1 MEAGRR
7 HEEQGRNER
16 PYCADGVEKH
26 GTRGH
31 GARAQYVRACV
42 RATHNIDDQDR
53 TTRIG
58 QPGSNEEAVSFGLPS
73 PSPFLASHP
82 ALSVSLLS
90 RAVILGLCSAPAP
103 VPACA
108 AGSAIVPQNGD

>member
-16 PYCADGVEKH
+16 PYCADGVEKR

-58 QPGSNEEAVSFGLPS
+58 QPGSNEEAASYGLPS
-73 PSPFLASHP
+73 LSPSLASHS
-82 ALSVSLLS
+82 ALSVSLVVS
-90 RAVILGLCSAPAP
+90 RRHSGPVLRASASARVCRQLGDCAPKR
-103 VPACA
+103 
-108 AGSAIVPQNGD
+108 